1 MVSVHNDATWVATGN
16 NVRLSSEMAR
26 RVVPIRLEPGGGTP
40 RGAERLQAYA
50 TIAVGCDHRA
60 QLVSACLSLIKAW
73 IDAGRPSGAKTLGSF
88 ERWASVLGG
97 ILENAGVE
105 GFLRGRETL
114 HATADYETEE
124 WKALCAHWWTA
135 HERNPVTAKDSS
147 ALAKQH
153 TLVLWL
159 WAGRKDRRT
168 ATPGTRPAGDARPS
182 LRGLLSS

>member
-1 MVSVHNDATWVATGN
+1 MVATGN

-26 RVVPIRLEPGGGTP
+26 RVVPIRLEPGEERPEERSDFKHTP
-40 RGAERLQAYA
+40 LLPWVR
-50 TIAVGCDHRA
+50 DHRA

-135 HERNPVTAKDSS
+135 HERNPVTAKDLL

-159 WAGRKDRRT
+159 WAGRKRLPHSNAWD
-168 ATPGTRPAGDARPS
+168 TPCGGCAAES
-182 LRGLLSS
+182 